1 MITTSSDAGRGW
13 QHTHTK
19 AYGRW
24 SRHQRPSARERFTQT
39 GMNPYATLHYI
50 NRELMELGLPS
61 PLLLPELPE
70 CLEDNQARGRVSCWR
85 WWRSARQMQSFREH
99 TEDAMR
105 VAMGEEDSLRATI
118 GRLERELEQA
128 QRAAAMANA
137 LATELRVT
145 RANAAST
152 KTQYVHEAKKRELE
166 AGKLKERMQKLL
178 VDKHRSAKVMFIL
191 ANDVVRDRSGRPVDA
206 ATHEQLMLEDLVGK
220 YESNEQQLVKRIVRL
235 GGDAAAAGR
244 HAGQAAMQRC
254 WRTRTKDE
262 AVQVVVER
270 DGSVDMAPFVAMFES
285 IRKAVSDERR
295 RQQELSAA
303 DPAELVQR
311 DMRIR
316 ELEAE
321 MQALN
326 QEIDRPA
333 ADHGRAE
340 EGHGDGWPVWSDRRP
355 ERIVLRHVAGRA
367 GDGAQ
372 RIATGKGDAGGEAP
386 PVHRGTSND
395 GTPTNAL
402 LSSPRIASN
411 GSPAQPAA
419 PLTSSDMDV
428 DDEQQAMRAGV
439 KRSAARA
446 RHAE

>member
-1 MITTSSDAGRGW
+1 MWDESPRPENGNVFRDDYGSLNDYNEQRRGSGLAAHTYEGLRQMEQTSA
-13 QHTHTK
+13 T
-19 AYGRW
+19 
-24 SRHQRPSARERFTQT
+24 SARERFTQT

-70 CLEDNQARGRVSCWR
+70 CLEDNQRVVECLLALVEKR
-85 WWRSARQMQSFREH
+85 KADAEFREH

-118 GRLERELEQA
+118 GRLERELGQA
-128 QRAAAMANA
+128 QRAAAMANVRLKESERIQDAKDQECKA

-178 VDKHRSAKVMFIL
+178 VDKHRSAKVMFVL

-235 GGDAAAAGR
+235 EETLRQLGGTLGKLHAAVLEDEDE
-244 HAGQAAMQRC
+244 
-254 WRTRTKDE
+254 DE

-285 IRKAVSDERR
+285 I
-295 RQQELSAA
+295 
-303 DPAELVQR
+303 
-311 DMRIR
+311 
-316 ELEAE
+316 
-321 MQALN
+321 
-326 QEIDRPA
+326 
-333 ADHGRAE
+333 
-340 EGHGDGWPVWSDRRP
+340 
-355 ERIVLRHVAGRA
+355 
-367 GDGAQ
+367 
-372 RIATGKGDAGGEAP
+372 
-386 PVHRGTSND
+386 
-395 GTPTNAL
+395 
-402 LSSPRIASN
+402 
-411 GSPAQPAA
+411 
-419 PLTSSDMDV
+419 
-428 DDEQQAMRAGV
+428 
-439 KRSAARA
+439 
-446 RHAE
+446 